1 MLQRGFMKSTSLN
14 VVGKLPRGLVGLY
27 QKINAHTEAL
37 GIPYLVIGA
46 TARDIILHHGYGAA
60 IERGTRDIDF
70 GIQVQNWDQFEQL
83 KEHLLK
89 NGFTPVQT
97 KVHQLVTT
105 VPNGESWEIDIIP
118 FGNIAGDGNSITWPP
133 QHDIGMS
140 VTGFNEAFKHAL
152 DVKIANNPNLN
163 IKVASPAGML
173 LLKLISWLEREHSVR
188 RKDAM
193 DIFYLTRH
201 YSKIPDIADSLYE
214 DDFMD
219 AQNYDEHKASTMK
232 LATDACSIANEEVL
246 SFINEKLFNI
256 ESKVDNLVLDISRA
270 VQIEYSDAEEFLS
283 IISEQLNTA

>member
-1 MLQRGFMKSTSLN
+1 MKSTSLN
-14 VVGKLPRGLVGLY
+14 VVGKLPRGLVDLY

-152 DVKIANNPNLN
+152 DVEIANNPNLN

-270 VQIEYSDAEEFLS
+270 VQIEYSDAEELLS

>member
-1 MLQRGFMKSTSLN
+1 
-14 VVGKLPRGLVGLY
+14 
-27 QKINAHTEAL
+27 
-37 GIPYLVIGA
+37 
-46 TARDIILHHGYGAA
+46 
-60 IERGTRDIDF
+60 
-70 GIQVQNWDQFEQL
+70 
-83 KEHLLK
+83 
-89 NGFTPVQT
+89 
-97 KVHQLVTT
+97 
-105 VPNGESWEIDIIP
+105 
-118 FGNIAGDGNSITWPP
+118 
-133 QHDIGMS
+133 MS

-232 LATDACSIANEEVL
+232 LATDACSIANVEVL

-270 VQIEYSDAEEFLS
+270 VQIEYSDAENLLS

>member
-1 MLQRGFMKSTSLN
+1 MKSTSLN

-133 QHDIGMS
+133 QHDIRMS

-152 DVKIANNPNLN
+152 DVKITNNPNLN

-270 VQIEYSDAEEFLS
+270 VQIEYSDAEELLS

>member
-1 MLQRGFMKSTSLN
+1 MLQLGFMKSTSLN

-89 NGFTPVQT
+89 NGFTPDQT

-152 DVKIANNPNLN
+152 DVKVANNPNLN

-270 VQIEYSDAEEFLS
+270 VQIEYSDAEELLS

>member
-1 MLQRGFMKSTSLN
+1 MKSTSLN

-105 VPNGESWEIDIIP
+105 VPNGASWEIDIIP
-118 FGNIAGDGNSITWPP
+118 FGNITGDGNSITWPP

-173 LLKLISWLEREHSVR
+173 LLKLISWLERG
-188 RKDAM
+188 
-193 DIFYLTRH
+193 
-201 YSKIPDIADSLYE
+201 P
-214 DDFMD
+214 
-219 AQNYDEHKASTMK
+219 
-232 LATDACSIANEEVL
+232 CSN
-246 SFINEKLFNI
+246 S
-256 ESKVDNLVLDISRA
+256 
-270 VQIEYSDAEEFLS
+270 FLS
-283 IISEQLNTA
+283 KCVSVGC

>member
-152 DVKIANNPNLN
+152 DVEIANNPNLN

-270 VQIEYSDAEEFLS
+270 VQIEYSDAEELLS

>member
-1 MLQRGFMKSTSLN
+1 MKSTSLN
-14 VVGKLPRGLVGLY
+14 VVGKLPRGLVDLY

-89 NGFTPVQT
+89 NGFTPAQT

-270 VQIEYSDAEEFLS
+270 VQIEYSDAEELLS

>member
-1 MLQRGFMKSTSLN
+1 MKSTSLN
-14 VVGKLPRGLVGLY
+14 VVGKLPRGLVDLY

-89 NGFTPVQT
+89 NGFTPAQT

-152 DVKIANNPNLN
+152 DVEIANNPNLN

-270 VQIEYSDAEEFLS
+270 VQIEYSDAEELLS

>member
-14 VVGKLPRGLVGLY
+14 VVGKLPRGLVDLY

-89 NGFTPVQT
+89 NGFTPAQT

-152 DVKIANNPNLN
+152 DVEIANNPNLN

-270 VQIEYSDAEEFLS
+270 VQIEYSDAEELLS

>member
-1 MLQRGFMKSTSLN
+1 MKSTSLN

-152 DVKIANNPNLN
+152 DVEIANNPNLN

-270 VQIEYSDAEEFLS
+270 VQIEYSDAEELLS

>member
-14 VVGKLPRGLVGLY
+14 VVGKLPRWLVGLY

-89 NGFTPVQT
+89 NGFTPDQT

-173 LLKLISWLEREHSVR
+173 LLKLISWLEREHGVR

-193 DIFYLTRH
+193 DIFYLTR
-201 YSKIPDIADSLYE
+201 
-214 DDFMD
+214 
-219 AQNYDEHKASTMK
+219 
-232 LATDACSIANEEVL
+232 AC
-246 SFINEKLFNI
+246 
-256 ESKVDNLVLDISRA
+256 
-270 VQIEYSDAEEFLS
+270 
-283 IISEQLNTA
+283 

>member
-1 MLQRGFMKSTSLN
+1 MKSTSLN

-152 DVKIANNPNLN
+152 DVEIANNPNLN

>member
-232 LATDACSIANEEVL
+232 LATDACSIANIEVL

-270 VQIEYSDAEEFLS
+270 VQIEYSDAEELLS

>member
-1 MLQRGFMKSTSLN
+1 MPQRGFMKSTSLN
-14 VVGKLPRGLVGLY
+14 VVGKLPQGLVALY
-27 QKINAHTEAL
+27 QKINVQTEAL

-83 KEHLLK
+83 KEHLLN
-89 NGFTPVQT
+89 NGFTPDQT

-105 VPNGESWEIDIIP
+105 VPNGENWEIDIIP
-118 FGNIAGDGNSITWPP
+118 FGNIAGDGNAITWPP

-152 DVKIANNPNLN
+152 DVKIAINPNLN

-173 LLKLISWLEREHSVR
+173 LLKLISWLEREHGVR

-219 AQNYDEHKASTMK
+219 VQDYDEHKASTMK
-232 LATDACSIANEEVL
+232 LATDACNIANAEVL
-246 SFINEKLFNI
+246 SFINEKLFNV

-270 VQIEYSDAEEFLS
+270 VQIEYSDAEALLS
-283 IISEQLNTA
+283 IISKQLNTS